1 MNFLRSLFSAEK
13 GSISSKRVCGFI
25 GWLCCAAVLVMCTV
39 WDRQAPDMVTTVIY
53 ASTVLLGVDTVTD
66 IWKKDTEK

>member
-39 WDRQAPDMVTTVIY
+39 WNRQAPDMVTTVIY